1 MCTCRRVMEKWG
13 FVDEWRLARSYSS
26 KVCMTCQHF
35 SYGVDA
41 HCHTLLGCTLLG
53 GLLQNGDHLTQRC
66 EHWSAVTEMKAGGNV
81 TA

>member
-1 MCTCRRVMEKWG
+1 MEDLG
-13 FVDEWRLARSYSS
+13 FVDGRQLERSYSS

-41 HCHTLLGCTLLG
+41 HCHTLLGCNLWR
-53 GLLQNGDHLTQRC
+53 GLLQNGEHLTKCC
-66 EHWSAVTEMKAGGNV
+66 EHWSAVTEMKSGGTV